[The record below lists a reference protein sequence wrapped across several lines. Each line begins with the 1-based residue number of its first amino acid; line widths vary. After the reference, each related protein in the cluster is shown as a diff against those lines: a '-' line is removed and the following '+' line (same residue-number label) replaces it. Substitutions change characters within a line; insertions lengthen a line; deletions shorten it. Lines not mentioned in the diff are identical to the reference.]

1 MEAASHTHAHHEMP
15 ASGRALTQV
24 ASGLREGDQ
33 VVVGNVG
40 TLGRGMKVT
49 IIGSDAQQGGGR
61 GGAAPGAAPGGGSG
75 R

>member
-1 MEAASHTHAHHEMP
+1 M
-15 ASGRALTQV
+15 
-24 ASGLREGDQ
+24 

-49 IIGSDAQQGGGR
+49 IIGSDAAPAS
-61 GGAAPGAAPGGGSG
+61 AAPTAG

>member
-1 MEAASHTHAHHEMP
+1 MP
-15 ASGRALTQV
+15 VPVTIGVVDAGRALTQV
-24 ASGLREGDQ
+24 ASGLREGDM

-49 IIGSDAQQGGGR
+49 IIGSDAAPA
-61 GGAAPGAAPGGGSG
+61 GAAPTAG